1 MAHGDAAMG
10 GNMLN
15 TAVMNQLGPKIRITE
30 VDSVRSYMFDEVATQ
45 EVLHIDRMGA
55 VDVARALEK
64 MAKISVAG
72 AEMWVWVGK
81 DRVTL
86 KLTEHWRVRIMRD
99 GAVMIKVTN
108 YALIADSRFVLLEE
122 SDDGWHVVAKGE
134 TVTWDGTEE
143 FFTPADIAKLAK
155 EVAKRILEQAYWL

>member
-1 MAHGDAAMG
+1 MSA
-10 GNMLN
+10 N
-15 TAVMNQLGPKIRITE
+15 TTTPIKFEIDYI
-30 VDSVRSYMFDEVATQ
+30 RSYMFDEMETKDT
-45 EVLHIDRMGA
+45 LHIDRMGA

-143 FFTPADIAKLAK
+143 FFTPSDIIKLVK
-155 EVAKRILEQAYWL
+155 EVARRVLEQVRWL